1 MDMFQVDERGF
12 YVKIVCNKG
21 ERIAA
26 SLYKSLE
33 SLRDFNVQNSNL
45 ATVSDNF
52 LLTFS
57 FNVSYISFSF
67 LVNYHILS
75 SIQL

>member
-1 MDMFQVDERGF
+1 MDMIQVDERGF

-21 ERIAA
+21 ERVAS

-45 ATVSDNF
+45 ATIPDGF

-57 FNVSYISFSF
+57 LNVSYISLILPKLF
-67 LVNYHILS
+67 LD
-75 SIQL
+75 